1 MIRLYDLLNLFQVRP
16 APEPLTPLL
25 CYKNLHILD
34 SLLDGVHHYDE
45 NGLKVMDD
53 EPFEILNIHKEEI
66 AFVKAWL
73 EDWDAIH
80 AKA

>member
-1 MIRLYDLLNLFQVRP
+1 
-16 APEPLTPLL
+16 
-25 CYKNLHILD
+25 
-34 SLLDGVHHYDE
+34 
-45 NGLKVMDD
+45 MDD

-73 EDWDAIH
+73 EDWDTIH